1 MYRSFLAA
9 PDIFAETPSTLGD
22 VRAHTLLSNAA
33 LVSSDGISEGG
44 ECYPSLQDGV
54 RAVQVVFAA
63 EESAR
68 TRHTVAVNLI

>member
-1 MYRSFLAA
+1 MC
-9 PDIFAETPSTLGD
+9 
-22 VRAHTLLSNAA
+22 AHALLSNAA
-33 LVSSDGISEGG
+33 LVSSGGISEGG

-68 TRHTVAVNLI
+68 TRHTVAVNPI